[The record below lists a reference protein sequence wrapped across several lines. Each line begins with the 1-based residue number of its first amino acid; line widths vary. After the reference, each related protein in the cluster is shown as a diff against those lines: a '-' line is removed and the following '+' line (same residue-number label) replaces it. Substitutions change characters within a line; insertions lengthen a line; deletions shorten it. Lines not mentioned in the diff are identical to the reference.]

1 MFEVFF
7 RLCLMSFVIRVFV
20 LVPSNESTVVRYI
33 FAAGNALSFSAL
45 VESQLAA
52 SGVLG
57 SIG

>member
-1 MFEVFF
+1 
-7 RLCLMSFVIRVFV
+7 MSFVIRVFV
-20 LVPSNESTVVRYI
+20 LVPSNEAAIVRDV
-33 FAAGNALSFSAL
+33 FATGNSLPFAAL

>member
-1 MFEVFF
+1 
-7 RLCLMSFVIRVFV
+7 MSFVIRVFV
-20 LVPSNESTVVRYI
+20 LVPSDEATVVGDI
-33 FAAGNALSFSAL
+33 FAAGNALSFAAL